1 MTLNTV
7 KLVTDAGI
15 LQMSPAATSPDLTT
29 VKDGGLFWR
38 IAPSDVLQGRIL
50 GNLMLEDGRTN
61 VAILSLQ
68 DAYGEGLAKYTNIPF
83 EEGGG
88 TVVTEPDTE
97 EKAIFYDPTAQSF
110 SAEVS
115 EIKAL
120 DPDAIVLIGF
130 DESAKVVNEM
140 VKQGIGPNSE

>member
-1 MTLNTV
+1 MKV
-7 KLVTDAGI
+7 
-15 LQMSPAATSPDLTT
+15 
-29 VKDGGLFWR
+29 WR
-38 IAPSDVLQGRIL
+38 STR
-50 GNLMLEDGRTN
+50 R
-61 VAILSLQ
+61 
-68 DAYGEGLAKYTNIPF
+68 IPF

-88 TVVTEPDTE
+88 TDGDRAGHRREGDLLRPDR
-97 EKAIFYDPTAQSF
+97 QSF
-110 SAEVS
+110 SAEVG